1 MTEAQMNEFLNEW
14 VKQTSVPVAFTGSTN
29 DIREGARSFAAFL
42 MDKVEPKAAEDP
54 PKE

>member
-1 MTEAQMNEFLNEW
+1 MNEAKMQEFLNEW
-14 VKQTSVPVAFTGSTN
+14 VKGTSVPVAFTGSTN

-42 MDKVEPKAAEDP
+42 TDKVVPVEP